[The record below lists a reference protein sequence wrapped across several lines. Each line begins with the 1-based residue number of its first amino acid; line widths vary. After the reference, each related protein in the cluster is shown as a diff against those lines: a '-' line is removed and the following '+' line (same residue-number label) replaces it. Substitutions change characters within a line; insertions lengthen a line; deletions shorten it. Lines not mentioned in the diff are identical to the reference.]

1 MGSESRNGDGYG
13 GGEAALPAAV
23 KKVVQSVKEIL
34 NFCSEQEIYAV
45 LRECDMD
52 PNRAVERLLA
62 QDTFH
67 EVRSKRERRKEGK
80 EALDSRTR
88 GSNGGL
94 GRAGK
99 TGNGSDR
106 SVTNN
111 ELTHLN
117 YNGHVKPVNKE
128 DVGSI
133 GTSVTSST
141 NHVVGRGSRRNCCSD
156 SFSAD
161 TGSSSLGTSDSISV
175 FAQVSS
181 GLQTSL
187 LGVSKAHLTM
197 ADIVRMGRT
206 SQNVSH
212 DDCTA
217 SGVSASGNSET
228 MLNLDSQS
236 HSEQQPFHDKWH
248 VNEQPT
254 TSSSQA
260 PTVFAS
266 LNANGPSK
274 QSSLCDTVVSVCGNS
289 ELDSSQGAWGDCA
302 SDDVM
307 CSKTKLESHSN
318 SNSKDT
324 CSSDLHHSQGHEDVL
339 LAASDFKGLSIRE
352 SKVEMPLSGDNPT
365 VVLPNDV
372 HLQALA
378 DTCSHLSFGKFNAS
392 SNTASSVIPTPNLP
406 RNGLEEKSA
415 AIDSSLVQFSDASS
429 VQHGGKQL
437 EFEAVRGSTGD
448 KNDNFLSSPQQ
459 ELLKHIIPEETFG
472 HEYNVVASV
481 SDPNWQNSRWVT
493 PSLPLKQPGLQSG
506 SHYNFPREMLDESN
520 SSPGDMFTFIGSQ
533 SQPGGYNSSL
543 LSTSN
548 NGNSISGLNESNL
561 IPGDMLALLRSEQP
575 VRYNSSVLSL
585 SNTPNSISDVM
596 EPGMFDLPKRSA
608 LSHDPTVQ
616 SSVQFQQF
624 PNMEG
629 YSSLPRDQSYI
640 TAINSQQPFSGNPR
654 YNQSA
659 LDMKYNL
666 HQDRNELLMNRL
678 PPAAARETYG
688 YGNHGS
694 SFYGPRNVLPNSS
707 LGYTMPQS
715 NLDDILPSQYGNGG
729 RNISSIQQNGS
740 LSQQDYGAAPR
751 ASFRTERTEYNFM
764 RQQQQQQNLAPVSQY
779 VNPGYS
785 DPYHSQKQV
794 AEELQQAGGLQG
806 LSPQQLQQLWRYIH

>member
-23 KKVVQSVKEIL
+23 KKIVQSVKEIL

-80 EALDSRTR
+80 EALDSRTK

-111 ELTHLN
+111 ELTHLT

-141 NHVVGRGSRRNCCSD
+141 NHVVGRGSRSD

-274 QSSLCDTVVSVCGNS
+274 QSSLCDTVVSVCRNS

-352 SKVEMPLSGDNPT
+352 SKLEMPLSGDNPT

-392 SNTASSVIPTPNLP
+392 SNTASSVIPTPTPNLP

-459 ELLKHIIPEETFG
+459 ELLRHIIPEETFG

-493 PSLPLKQPGLQSG
+493 PSLPLKQPSLQSG

-520 SSPGDMFTFIGSQ
+520 SIPGDMFKFIGSQ

-548 NGNSISGLNESNL
+548 NANSISG
-561 IPGDMLALLRSEQP
+561 
-575 VRYNSSVLSL
+575 
-585 SNTPNSISDVM
+585 VM

-608 LSHDPTVQ
+608 LSHEPMVQ

-654 YNQSA
+654 YNQSS

-678 PPAAARETYG
+678 PPAAARETYA

-707 LGYTMPQS
+707 LGYAMPQS
-715 NLDDILPSQYGNGG
+715 NIDEILPSQYGNGG

-740 LSQQDYGAAPR
+740 LSQWDYGAAPR
-751 ASFRTERTEYNFM
+751 TSFRPERTEYNFM
-764 RQQQQQQNLAPVSQY
+764 RQQQQQNLAPVSQY
-779 VNPGYS
+779 ANPGYS

>member
-141 NHVVGRGSRRNCCSD
+141 NHVVGRGSRSD

-415 AIDSSLVQFSDASS
+415 AIDSSLVHS

>member
-141 NHVVGRGSRRNCCSD
+141 NHVVGRGSRSD

>member
-23 KKVVQSVKEIL
+23 KKIVQSVKEIL

-80 EALDSRTR
+80 EALDSRTK

-111 ELTHLN
+111 EFTHLT

-133 GTSVTSST
+133 GTTVTSST
-141 NHVVGRGSRRNCCSD
+141 NHVVGRGSRSD

-274 QSSLCDTVVSVCGNS
+274 QSSLCDTVVSVCRNS

-352 SKVEMPLSGDNPT
+352 SKLEMPLSGDNPT

-415 AIDSSLVQFSDASS
+415 AIDSSLVQFSDARHFLFHYQLDIPCFVYSNASLYCFFS
-429 VQHGGKQL
+429 VL
-437 EFEAVRGSTGD
+437 VLY
-448 KNDNFLSSPQQ
+448 NMVQ
-459 ELLKHIIPEETFG
+459 ELLRHIIPEETFG

-520 SSPGDMFTFIGSQ
+520 SIPGDMFKFIGSQ

-548 NGNSISGLNESNL
+548 NTNSISGLNESNL
-561 IPGDMLALLRSEQP
+561 IPGDMLALPRSEQP
-575 VRYNSSVLSL
+575 VRYNSSMLSL

-608 LSHDPTVQ
+608 LSHEPMVQ

-629 YSSLPRDQSYI
+629 YSSLPRDQLYI

-678 PPAAARETYG
+678 PPAAARETYA

-707 LGYTMPQS
+707 LGYAMPQS
-715 NLDDILPSQYGNGG
+715 NIDEILPSQYGNGG

-740 LSQQDYGAAPR
+740 LSHLDYGAAPR
-751 ASFRTERTEYNFM
+751 ASFRPERTEYNFM
-764 RQQQQQQNLAPVSQY
+764 RRQQQQNLAPVSQY